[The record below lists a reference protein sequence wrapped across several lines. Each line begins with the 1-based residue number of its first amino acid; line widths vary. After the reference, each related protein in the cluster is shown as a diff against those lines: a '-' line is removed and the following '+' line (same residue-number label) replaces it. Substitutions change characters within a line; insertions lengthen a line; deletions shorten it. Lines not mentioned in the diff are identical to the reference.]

1 MPRDPGTNYQALA
14 AACERCPHGTRARYV
29 AGCRCF
35 QCRSANSLYQR
46 QREQAIKEGDERGL
60 VPVTRSV
67 RHIKALSEKGI
78 GYKVVADAAG
88 VASSIVSKMLWGGK
102 KKIRK
107 DTQAK
112 ILSVDEQA
120 AADHSRI
127 PAGPTWQLLES
138 LIEEGYT
145 KTQIAKWLGSN
156 AKTPALQIRKDYI
169 TAKKALDVE
178 RLIAKLAAGKLRRD
192 R

>member
-1 MPRDPGTNYQALA
+1 MRTDYKALTE
-14 AACERCPHGTRARYV
+14 ACERCPHGTRARYV
-29 AGCRCF
+29 AGCRCLK
-35 QCRSANSLYQR
+35 CREANALYQR
-46 QREQAIKEGDERGL
+46 QRDKAIKEGDKRGL
-60 VPVTRSV
+60 VPVWRAI
-67 RHIKALSEKGI
+67 RHIQNLSENGI
-78 GYKVVADAAG
+78 GYKAVADAAG
-88 VASSIVSKMLWGGK
+88 VSRSVVHRILWGGK

-107 DTQAK
+107 DTQAR

-145 KTQIAKWLGSN
+145 RTQIAKWLGSN
-156 AKTPALQIRKDYI
+156 AKTPALQLKKDFI
-169 TAKKALDVE
+169 TAKKALAVE
-178 RLIAKLAAGKLRRD
+178 KLVAKLAAGKLRRD